1 MLTGLT
7 STSVH
12 LKRAAV
18 LKFIVCETLKVS
30 SRKIMRALRV
40 GALSLDDEHPF
51 IEKRK
56 RVTKRIF
63 CSNSFMRVLL
73 TLRIISLR
81 DLLRN

>member
-1 MLTGLT
+1 
-7 STSVH
+7 
-12 LKRAAV
+12 
-18 LKFIVCETLKVS
+18 
-30 SRKIMRALRV
+30 MRALRV

-63 CSNSFMRVLL
+63 CSNSFLRVFL